1 MRSRKKRILA
11 LLLALTMLAGDASLA
26 YAAEEPGAETVTEEE
41 TAQEQTEQEEAEES
55 AGPEEQE
62 KTVGEQDGHEAA
74 DSKRIQ
80 ENVAEKQLNGGLSD
94 TEAREDIVIYLVND
108 SVAVTID
115 MTPEEYK
122 AGISV
127 DFDNMEVCNG
137 YNSYYREEEQKLYL
151 EFRGN
156 MEGETDIDVWNSE
169 RSELLAAFHATATY
183 EELPIYMGYPNV
195 KRTNILY
202 KDTSPDEWELV
213 SENKNV
219 CTGSVR
225 LEEYPYSDDGYKEC
239 YLDLQGLSQ
248 GTSVIKVKRNDYVEF
263 AYRVVV
269 NPLPDNVVLI
279 SDDRLQQSLRTQGFD
294 KDSNGLFT
302 KEELAQ
308 IEYLYL
314 NNSSISDLTG
324 LEWAVNLQSI
334 YLSGSKDLK
343 NIDALFELEN
353 LEYIDLSSTGVSME
367 DRMAIADIQT
377 ERNVNKG
384 DKWELV
390 SNGAIFD
397 TFPEV
402 SIVEGEDLLEYS
414 EGVFLAKEAGTVKCE
429 VTGGTV
435 KKELLIHIDGIES
448 DQEIGD
454 SSDLGIQE
462 VNKNVI
468 LDSNG
473 ILWQM
478 YPEVT
483 RAKENVKSY
492 AAGWIYS
499 GEDALEYQYALD
511 NNGILWSGDEMIAS
525 DVAGA
530 KGHYALGT
538 DHVLTDIYNTQSIR
552 LENVADWVEGLRDP
566 REGVYNTYVL
576 KEDGTL
582 WGRMEVEKN
591 SDVNEFQL
599 AAEGVSQVTKQGYL
613 KESGE
618 YCYFGSSTPYLS
630 GVSEVEADPLWGQIY
645 WYYGK
650 DGNCYMRIYS
660 PDSGWHYA
668 DIGKVRIKETASD
681 GYGAE
686 AVNYYLT
693 EEGVLYQYLPD
704 TEDIFIDEEVVEL
717 KQTIDNSV
725 YKKADGLYRYCSTGK
740 AGTVDEPVYIN
751 LGYVLE
757 DQGIPGDYNLLMNG
771 VELLTH
777 VKDIVEGYA
786 VRTDGTV
793 WDVSGVPRLI
803 LDLDTG
809 MCVRGD
815 ADGDGKADISD
826 LRLVLRHVCKK
837 TELTGTAFKAADV
850 TDDGD
855 VDIQDL
861 RKILR
866 FVCKKITEL

>member
-1 MRSRKKRILA
+1 MRNRKNRIIA
-11 LLLALTMLAGDASLA
+11 LLLALIMLAGDASLA
-26 YAAEEPGAETVTEEE
+26 YAAEEPETEVVTEEE
-41 TAQEQTEQEEAEES
+41 TVQEKSEQEEAEET
-55 AGPEEQE
+55 AGAEEWE
-62 KTVGEQDGHEAA
+62 KIVGEQVDQEAA
-74 DSKRIQ
+74 DSKGVQ
-80 ENVAEKQLNGGLSD
+80 ENVAEKQSDEAFSD
-94 TEAREDIVIYLVND
+94 TVTREDITIYVVNR
-108 SVAVTID
+108 SENVEID
-115 MTPEEYK
+115 MTPEKYE

-127 DFDNMEVCNG
+127 DFSDSEVCNR
-137 YNSYYREEEQKLYL
+137 YSTSYSEYEQKLYL
-151 EFRGN
+151 GFSGN
-156 MEGETDIDVWNSE
+156 KEGEANIDVWNSE
-169 RSELLAAFHATATY
+169 KTELLASFHATVVY
-183 EELPIYMGYPNV
+183 EELPVYIDYPNV
-195 KRTNILY
+195 KETNNAY
-202 KDTSPDEWELV
+202 SDTSAEEWELV
-213 SENKNV
+213 SENENV
-219 CTGSVR
+219 CTGNVR
-225 LEEYPYSDDGYKEC
+225 LEEYPSWGEDYKEC
-239 YLDLQGLSQ
+239 FLDLQGVSQ
-248 GTSVIKVKRNDYVEF
+248 GTSVIEVKRNDYVEF
-263 AYRVVV
+263 AYRAVV
-269 NPLPDNVVLI
+269 NTLPDNVVII

-314 NNSSISDLTG
+314 HNSSISDLTG

-334 YLSGSKDLK
+334 YLNGSKDLT

-353 LEYIDLSSTGVSME
+353 LEYIDLSGTGVSME

-384 DKWELV
+384 DRWNLV
-390 SNGAIFD
+390 SNGVIFD
-397 TFPEV
+397 TYPEI
-402 SIVEGEDLLEYS
+402 SILEGEDFLEYS

-448 DQEIGD
+448 NQELGD
-454 SSDLGIQE
+454 SSNLGIQA
-462 VNKNVI
+462 VNKDTI

-483 RAKENVKSY
+483 KAKENVKNY

-511 NNGILWSGDEMIAS
+511 NGGMLWSGEELIAS
-525 DVAGA
+525 NVAEA
-530 KGHYALGT
+530 KGHYVLGT
-538 DHVLTDIYNTQSIR
+538 DHVLTDIYNTQTIS
-552 LENVADWVEGLRDP
+552 LENVANWVEGLRNP
-566 REGVYNTYVL
+566 GEGVYNTYVL

-582 WGRMEVEKN
+582 WGRMEVEKD

-618 YCYFGSSTPYLS
+618 YCYFGSDTPYLS

-650 DGNCYMRIYS
+650 DGNCYMGIYS
-660 PDSGWHYA
+660 PAVGWHFV
-668 DIGKVRIKETASD
+668 DIGKVRVKETASD

-686 AVNYYLT
+686 AVSYYLT
-693 EEGVLYQYLPD
+693 EGGELYQYSED
-704 TEDIFIDEEVVEL
+704 GEDILVDEEVVEL
-717 KQTIDNSV
+717 KQTNDNSV
-725 YKKADGLYRYCSTGK
+725 YKKADGLYRYCDTGK
-740 AGTVDEPVYIN
+740 TGTDDAPVYIN
-751 LGYVLE
+751 IGYVLE
-757 DQGIPGDYNLLMNG
+757 DRGIPGDYILLKNG

-777 VKDIVEGYA
+777 VKDVVEGYA

-793 WDVSGVPRLI
+793 WDISGVPRLMI
-803 LDLDTG
+803 DLDTG
-809 MCVRGD
+809 MYVRGD
-815 ADGDGKADISD
+815 ADGDGGADISD